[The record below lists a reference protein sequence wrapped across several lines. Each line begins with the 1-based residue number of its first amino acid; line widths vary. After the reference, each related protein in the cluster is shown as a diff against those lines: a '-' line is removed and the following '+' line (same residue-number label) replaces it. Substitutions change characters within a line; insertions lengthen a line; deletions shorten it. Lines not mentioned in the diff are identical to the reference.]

1 MLDLVFYTD
10 NTLKAE
16 PYTTPEVIA
25 ANTGTK
31 RRSVIDLIARN
42 KEELEQFGILRF
54 EIVKINRR
62 GRPRKIYHLNEQQAT
77 LLLTFLDNTPQIKAF
92 KVALVKQFYEMRDEL
107 TKRNI
112 NRAIEKPVKKTLM
125 ESVKNW
131 KYTSKHAY
139 SNINRLLIKGATG
152 LSIKALKKE
161 RGDAKA
167 ALDLLTS
174 QEQEKYK
181 QLEQKAIANIFLT
194 INQEID
200 LLRQDIEQE
209 KQKKKALMQLL
220 LTGIV
225 RVTPCQ

>member
-16 PYTTPEVIA
+16 PYTTSEIIA
-25 ANTGTK
+25 NNTNNSRIAV
-31 RRSVIDLIARN
+31 RRLIEKHINRL
-42 KEELEQFGILRF
+42 KQFGKVEF
-54 EIVKINRR
+54 EMQPLPSGQKAKVYK
-62 GRPRKIYHLNEQQAT
+62 LNEQQAT
-77 LLLTFLDNTPQIKAF
+77 LLITFLDNSDIVANF
-92 KVALVKQFYEMRDEL
+92 KTLLVKQFYEMRDEL

-125 ESVKNW
+125 DCIKKW
-131 KYTSKHAY
+131 KYASKYAY

-152 LSIKALKKE
+152 LSINALKKE

-181 QLEQKAIANIFLT
+181 QLEQKVIAY
-194 INQEID
+194 
-200 LLRQDIEQE
+200 IEANFDYQLI
-209 KQKKKALMQLL
+209 KAL
-220 LTGIV
+220 LTGKEIKFIY
-225 RVTPCQ
+225 

>member
-1 MLDLVFYTD
+1 MLDLVFYSD
-10 NTLKAE
+10 STLKAQ

-25 ANTGTK
+25 ANTGIK

-54 EIVKINRR
+54 EIVKINGR

-112 NRAIEKPVKKTLM
+112 NRVIEKPVKKTLM

-152 LSIKALKKE
+152 LSIKVLKKE

-181 QLEQKAIANIFLT
+181 QLEQKVIAY
-194 INQEID
+194 
-200 LLRQDIEQE
+200 IEANFDYQLI
-209 KQKKKALMQLL
+209 KAL
-220 LTGIV
+220 LTGTEIKFIY
-225 RVTPCQ
+225 

>member
-1 MLDLVFYTD
+1 MLDLVFYSD
-10 NTLKAE
+10 STLKAQ

-25 ANTGTK
+25 ANTGIK

-54 EIVKINRR
+54 EIVKINGR

-125 ESVKNW
+125 DCIKKW
-131 KYTSKHAY
+131 KYASKYAY

-161 RGDAKA
+161 RGDAKV

-174 QEQEKYK
+174 QEQQKYK
-181 QLEQKAIANIFLT
+181 QLEQKVIAYIEADFDYQLIKALLTGKEIKFIYQGAMQDDKLT
-194 INQEID
+194 IN
-200 LLRQDIEQE
+200 
-209 KQKKKALMQLL
+209 
-220 LTGIV
+220 
-225 RVTPCQ
+225 

>member
-125 ESVKNW
+125 DCIKKW
-131 KYTSKHAY
+131 KYASKYAY

-161 RGDAKA
+161 RGDAKT

-181 QLEQKAIANIFLT
+181 QLEQKVIAYIEANFDYQLIKALLTGKEIKFIYQGAMQDDKLT
-194 INQEID
+194 IN
-200 LLRQDIEQE
+200 
-209 KQKKKALMQLL
+209 
-220 LTGIV
+220 
-225 RVTPCQ
+225 

>member
-1 MLDLVFYTD
+1 MLDLVFYSD
-10 NTLKAE
+10 STLKAQ

-25 ANTGTK
+25 ANTGIK

-54 EIVKINRR
+54 EIVKINGR

-107 TKRNI
+107 TKRNV

-125 ESVKNW
+125 DCIKKW
-131 KYTSKHAY
+131 KYASKYAY

-152 LSIKALKKE
+152 LSINALKKE
-161 RGDAKA
+161 RGDAKV

-181 QLEQKAIANIFLT
+181 QLEQKVIAYIEANFDYQLIKALLTGKEIKFIYQGAMQDDKLT
-194 INQEID
+194 IN
-200 LLRQDIEQE
+200 
-209 KQKKKALMQLL
+209 
-220 LTGIV
+220 
-225 RVTPCQ
+225 

>member
-1 MLDLVFYTD
+1 MLDLVFYSD
-10 NTLKAE
+10 STLKAH

-25 ANTGTK
+25 ANTGIK
-31 RRSVIDLIARN
+31 RRSVIDLIVRN

-54 EIVKINRR
+54 EIVKINGR

-125 ESVKNW
+125 DCIKKW
-131 KYTSKHAY
+131 KYASKYAY

-181 QLEQKAIANIFLT
+181 QLEQKVIAY
-194 INQEID
+194 
-200 LLRQDIEQE
+200 IEANFDYQLI
-209 KQKKKALMQLL
+209 KAL
-220 LTGIV
+220 LTGTEIKFIY
-225 RVTPCQ
+225 

>member
-16 PYTTPEVIA
+16 PYTTSEIIA
-25 ANTGTK
+25 NNTNNSRIAV
-31 RRSVIDLIARN
+31 RRLIEKHINRL
-42 KEELEQFGILRF
+42 KQFGKVEF
-54 EIVKINRR
+54 EMQPLPSGQKAKVYK
-62 GRPRKIYHLNEQQAT
+62 LNEQQAT
-77 LLLTFLDNTPQIKAF
+77 LLITFLDNSDIVANF
-92 KVALVKQFYEMRDEL
+92 KTLLVKQFYEMRDEL

-181 QLEQKAIANIFLT
+181 QLEQKVIAY
-194 INQEID
+194 
-200 LLRQDIEQE
+200 IE
-209 KQKKKALMQLL
+209 ADFDYQLIKSL
-220 LTGIV
+220 LTGKEIKFIYQGAMQNDKF
-225 RVTPCQ
+225 TTN

>member
-1 MLDLVFYTD
+1 MLDLVFYSD
-10 NTLKAE
+10 STLKAQ

-25 ANTGTK
+25 ANTGIK
-31 RRSVIDLIARN
+31 RRSVIDLIVRN

-54 EIVKINRR
+54 EIVKINGR

-125 ESVKNW
+125 DCIKKW
-131 KYTSKHAY
+131 KYASKYAY

-152 LSIKALKKE
+152 LSINALKKE

-181 QLEQKAIANIFLT
+181 QLEQKVIAY
-194 INQEID
+194 
-200 LLRQDIEQE
+200 IEADFDYQLI
-209 KQKKKALMQLL
+209 KAL
-220 LTGIV
+220 LTGKEIKFIYQGAMQDDKL
-225 RVTPCQ
+225 TIS

>member
-1 MLDLVFYTD
+1 M
-10 NTLKAE
+10 
-16 PYTTPEVIA
+16 
-25 ANTGTK
+25 G
-31 RRSVIDLIARN
+31 
-42 KEELEQFGILRF
+42 F
-54 EIVKINRR
+54 EIRKPPKNSKG

-77 LLLTFLDNTPQIKAF
+77 LLITFLDNTPQVELF

-152 LSIKALKKE
+152 LSIKVLKKE

-181 QLEQKAIANIFLT
+181 QLEQKVIAY
-194 INQEID
+194 
-200 LLRQDIEQE
+200 IEANFDYQLI
-209 KQKKKALMQLL
+209 KAL
-220 LTGIV
+220 LTGKEIEFIY
-225 RVTPCQ
+225 

>member
-16 PYTTPEVIA
+16 PYTTSEIIA
-25 ANTGTK
+25 NNTNNSRIAV
-31 RRSVIDLIARN
+31 RRLIEKHINRL
-42 KEELEQFGILRF
+42 KQFGKVEF
-54 EIVKINRR
+54 EMQPLPSGQKAKVYK
-62 GRPRKIYHLNEQQAT
+62 LNEQQAT
-77 LLLTFLDNTPQIKAF
+77 LLITFLDNSDIVANF
-92 KVALVKQFYEMRDEL
+92 KTLLVKQFYEMRDEL

-125 ESVKNW
+125 DCIKKW
-131 KYTSKHAY
+131 KYASKYAY

-181 QLEQKAIANIFLT
+181 QLEQKVIAY
-194 INQEID
+194 
-200 LLRQDIEQE
+200 IEADFDYQLI
-209 KQKKKALMQLL
+209 KAL
-220 LTGIV
+220 LTGKEIKFIYQGAMQDDKL
-225 RVTPCQ
+225 TIS

>member
-1 MLDLVFYTD
+1 MLDLVFYSD
-10 NTLKAE
+10 STLKAQ

-25 ANTGTK
+25 ANTGIK
-31 RRSVIDLIARN
+31 RRSVIDLIVRN

-54 EIVKINRR
+54 EIVKINGR

-125 ESVKNW
+125 DCIKKW
-131 KYTSKHAY
+131 KYASKYAY

-161 RGDAKA
+161 RGDAKV

-181 QLEQKAIANIFLT
+181 QLEQKVIAY
-194 INQEID
+194 
-200 LLRQDIEQE
+200 IEADFDYQLI
-209 KQKKKALMQLL
+209 KAL
-220 LTGIV
+220 LTGKEIKFIY
-225 RVTPCQ
+225 QGAMQDDKLAIS

>member
-16 PYTTPEVIA
+16 PYTTSEIIA
-25 ANTGTK
+25 NNTNNSRIAV
-31 RRSVIDLIARN
+31 RRLIEKHINRL
-42 KEELEQFGILRF
+42 KQFGKVEF
-54 EIVKINRR
+54 EMQPLPSGQKAKVYK
-62 GRPRKIYHLNEQQAT
+62 LNEQQAT
-77 LLLTFLDNTPQIKAF
+77 LLITFLDNSDIVANF
-92 KVALVKQFYEMRDEL
+92 KTLLVKQFYEMRDEL

-112 NRAIEKPVKKTLM
+112 NRVIEKPVKKTLM

-152 LSIKALKKE
+152 LSIKVLKKE
-161 RGDAKA
+161 RGDAKT

-181 QLEQKAIANIFLT
+181 QLEQKVIAY
-194 INQEID
+194 
-200 LLRQDIEQE
+200 IEANFDYQLI
-209 KQKKKALMQLL
+209 KAL
-220 LTGIV
+220 LTGKEIKFIY
-225 RVTPCQ
+225 

>member
-25 ANTGTK
+25 ANTGNSLK
-31 RRSVIDLIARN
+31 SVNQLVRY
-42 KEELEQFGILRF
+42 KKKHLERFGILTF
-54 EIVKINRR
+54 EMAKLNGR
-62 GRPRKIYHLNEQQAT
+62 GRPKKIYHLNEQQAT
-77 LLLTFLDNTPQIKAF
+77 LLITFLDNTPQVELF

-107 TKRNI
+107 TKRNV

-125 ESVKNW
+125 DCIKKW
-131 KYTSKHAY
+131 KYASKYAY

-161 RGDAKA
+161 RGDAKV

-181 QLEQKAIANIFLT
+181 QLEQKVIAY
-194 INQEID
+194 
-200 LLRQDIEQE
+200 IEADFDYQLI
-209 KQKKKALMQLL
+209 KAL
-220 LTGIV
+220 LTGKEIKFIY
-225 RVTPCQ
+225 QGAMQDDKLAIS

>member
-16 PYTTPEVIA
+16 PYTTSEIIA
-25 ANTGTK
+25 NNTNNSRIAV
-31 RRSVIDLIARN
+31 RRLIEKHINRL
-42 KEELEQFGILRF
+42 KQFGKVEF
-54 EIVKINRR
+54 EMQPLPSGQKAKVYK
-62 GRPRKIYHLNEQQAT
+62 LNEQQAT
-77 LLLTFLDNTPQIKAF
+77 LLITFLDNSDIVANF
-92 KVALVKQFYEMRDEL
+92 KTLLVKQFYEMRDEL

-112 NRAIEKPVKKTLM
+112 NRVIEKPVKKTLM

-152 LSIKALKKE
+152 LSIKALKKK
-161 RGDAKA
+161 RGDAKV

-181 QLEQKAIANIFLT
+181 QLEQKVIAY
-194 INQEID
+194 
-200 LLRQDIEQE
+200 IEANFDYQLI
-209 KQKKKALMQLL
+209 KAL
-220 LTGIV
+220 LTGKEIKFIY
-225 RVTPCQ
+225 

>member
-16 PYTTPEVIA
+16 PYTTSEIIA
-25 ANTGTK
+25 NNTNNSRVSV
-31 RRSVIDLIARN
+31 RRLIEKHIDRL
-42 KEELEQFGILRF
+42 KQFGKVEF
-54 EIVKINRR
+54 EMQPLPSGQKAKVYK
-62 GRPRKIYHLNEQQAT
+62 LNEQQAT
-77 LLLTFLDNTPQIKAF
+77 LLITFLDNSDIVANF
-92 KVALVKQFYEMRDEL
+92 KTLLVKQFYEMRDEL

-125 ESVKNW
+125 DCIKKW
-131 KYTSKHAY
+131 KYASKYAY

-152 LSIKALKKE
+152 LSINALKKE

-181 QLEQKAIANIFLT
+181 QLEQKVIAY
-194 INQEID
+194 
-200 LLRQDIEQE
+200 IEADFDYQLI
-209 KQKKKALMQLL
+209 KAL
-220 LTGIV
+220 LTGKEIKFIYQGAMQDDKL
-225 RVTPCQ
+225 TIS

>member
-1 MLDLVFYTD
+1 MLDLVFYSD
-10 NTLKAE
+10 STLKAQ

-25 ANTGTK
+25 ANTGIK
-31 RRSVIDLIARN
+31 RRSVIDLIVRN

-54 EIVKINRR
+54 EIVKINGR

-125 ESVKNW
+125 DCIKKW
-131 KYTSKHAY
+131 KYASKYAY

-161 RGDAKA
+161 RGDAKV

-181 QLEQKAIANIFLT
+181 QLEQKVIAYIEANFDYQLIKALLTGKEIKFIYQGAMQDDKLT
-194 INQEID
+194 IN
-200 LLRQDIEQE
+200 
-209 KQKKKALMQLL
+209 
-220 LTGIV
+220 
-225 RVTPCQ
+225 

>member
-1 MLDLVFYTD
+1 MLDLVFYSD
-10 NTLKAE
+10 STLKAQ

-25 ANTGTK
+25 ANTGIK
-31 RRSVIDLIARN
+31 RRSVIDLIVRN

-54 EIVKINRR
+54 EIVKINGR

-125 ESVKNW
+125 DCIKKW
-131 KYTSKHAY
+131 KYASKYAY

-152 LSIKALKKE
+152 LSINALKKE

-181 QLEQKAIANIFLT
+181 QLEQKAIAYIEANFDYQLIKALLTGKEIKFIYQGAMQDDKLT
-194 INQEID
+194 IN
-200 LLRQDIEQE
+200 
-209 KQKKKALMQLL
+209 
-220 LTGIV
+220 
-225 RVTPCQ
+225 

>member
-1 MLDLVFYTD
+1 MLDLVFYSD
-10 NTLKAE
+10 STLKAQ

-25 ANTGTK
+25 ANTGIK
-31 RRSVIDLIARN
+31 RRSVIDLIVRN

-54 EIVKINRR
+54 EIVKINGR

-107 TKRNI
+107 TKRNV

-152 LSIKALKKE
+152 LSIKVLKKE

-181 QLEQKAIANIFLT
+181 QLEQKVIAY
-194 INQEID
+194 
-200 LLRQDIEQE
+200 IEANFDYQLI
-209 KQKKKALMQLL
+209 KAL
-220 LTGIV
+220 LTGKEIKF
-225 RVTPCQ
+225 TY

>member
-16 PYTTPEVIA
+16 PYTTSEIIA
-25 ANTGTK
+25 NNTNNSRIAV
-31 RRSVIDLIARN
+31 RRLIEKHINRL
-42 KEELEQFGILRF
+42 KQFGKVEF
-54 EIVKINRR
+54 EMQPLPSGQKAKVYK
-62 GRPRKIYHLNEQQAT
+62 LNEQQAT
-77 LLLTFLDNTPQIKAF
+77 LLITFLDNSDIVANF
-92 KVALVKQFYEMRDEL
+92 KTLLVKQFYEMRDEL
-107 TKRNI
+107 TKRNV

-152 LSIKALKKE
+152 LSINALKKE

-181 QLEQKAIANIFLT
+181 QLEQKVIAY
-194 INQEID
+194 
-200 LLRQDIEQE
+200 IEADFDYQLI
-209 KQKKKALMQLL
+209 KAL
-220 LTGIV
+220 LTGKEIKFIYQGAMQNDKL
-225 RVTPCQ
+225 TTN

>member
-1 MLDLVFYTD
+1 MLDLVFYSD
-10 NTLKAE
+10 STLKAQ

-25 ANTGTK
+25 ANTGIK

-54 EIVKINRR
+54 EIVKINGR

-125 ESVKNW
+125 DCIKKW
-131 KYTSKHAY
+131 KYASKYAY
-139 SNINRLLIKGATG
+139 SNINKLLIKGATG

-161 RGDAKA
+161 RGDAKV

-181 QLEQKAIANIFLT
+181 QLEQKVIAY
-194 INQEID
+194 
-200 LLRQDIEQE
+200 IEANFDYQLI
-209 KQKKKALMQLL
+209 KAL
-220 LTGIV
+220 LTGKEIKFIYQGAMQDDKL
-225 RVTPCQ
+225 TIS

>member
-1 MLDLVFYTD
+1 MLELVFYSD
-10 NTLKAE
+10 STLKAQ

-25 ANTGTK
+25 ANTGIK
-31 RRSVIDLIARN
+31 RRSVIDLIVRN

-54 EIVKINRR
+54 EIVKINGR

-125 ESVKNW
+125 DCIKKW
-131 KYTSKHAY
+131 KYASKYAY

-181 QLEQKAIANIFLT
+181 QLEQKVIAY
-194 INQEID
+194 
-200 LLRQDIEQE
+200 IEANFDYQLI
-209 KQKKKALMQLL
+209 KAL
-220 LTGIV
+220 LTGTEIKFIY
-225 RVTPCQ
+225 